1 MQETMTTGDLRGYA
15 ICTAPRSGSAFL
27 CQLLDSTGVLGRPYE
42 FFNPEIKILPGM
54 ADHPADPASQLE
66 RIITRGATPNGVY
79 GFKLFAA
86 QADLAAKTRWP
97 TVLPNLKCLRLI
109 RRDTLGQALSLARA
123 HQTGQYRWNFELT
136 GSAVYDREKIQS
148 LLVRVVKIQARW
160 ELYFARIGLQPL
172 TLVYE
177 DVVERPQAAVDA
189 IAALMRVQGAVCDFS
204 RVEIQIQRDAV
215 SAEWRQRFLAEATD
229 RDLIDQL

>member
-1 MQETMTTGDLRGYA
+1 MATGDLRGYA
-15 ICTAPRSGSAFL
+15 ICTAPRSGSAYL
-27 CQLLDSTGVLGRPYE
+27 CQLLDSTRVLGRPYE
-42 FFNPEIKILPGM
+42 FFNPAIKTLPRM

-66 RIITRGATPNGVY
+66 RITTRGATPNGVY

-86 QADLAAKTRWP
+86 QADRAAETHWP
-97 TVLPNLKCLRLI
+97 TVLPNLTFLRLI

-123 HQTGQYRWNFELT
+123 QQTGQYRWNFEIS

-148 LLVRVVKIQARW
+148 LLARVVQAQARW

-172 TLVYE
+172 SLVYE

-189 IAALMRVQGAVCDFS
+189 IAALVKVEGAVCDFS
-204 RVEIQIQRDAV
+204 RVEIKVQRDAV
-215 SAEWRQRFLAEATD
+215 SAEWRERFLAEATD